1 MEEISNPQIENDRKL
16 GFISDKNNT
25 STIILNTDTYSYL
38 NIKATQKMI
47 HIIKHIEINFN

>member
-38 NIKATQKMI
+38 NIKVTQKNDSYN
-47 HIIKHIEINFN
+47 KTY